1 MATIGKINID
11 FTILQEL
18 NPQLLKIQDVSDW
31 FSAEDKQATLI
42 VFPPGSTKGIANI
55 FAKHETTILTSVN
68 LGLSCLTT
76 CGESELQDLS
86 DGVWKIC
93 LQSAYQGLEKTR
105 YFLKTD
111 RFKIEWYKEF
121 VNLGLEY
128 VDTNNPKYEALYDAR
143 KHLSTAESF
152 IIDGDFTKANREFNE
167 AQKKLNKIRE
177 CKNCL

>member
-1 MATIGKINID
+1 MSQVGKIKID

-18 NPQLLKIQDVSDW
+18 NPQLLKVQDASNW

-42 VFPPGSTKGIANI
+42 VTPPGSTKGIANV

-86 DGVWKIC
+86 DGVWTIC
-93 LQSAYQGLEKTR
+93 VKSAYQGLEKTR

-121 VNLGLEY
+121 ANLGFEY
-128 VDTNNPKYEALYDAR
+128 VDINNVKYEALYDAR
-143 KHLSTAESF
+143 KHLTTAEAF
-152 IIDGDFTKANREFNE
+152 IIDGNFTKANREFTL
-167 AQKKLNKIRE
+167 AQKKLNKIRK
-177 CKNCL
+177 CKDCI